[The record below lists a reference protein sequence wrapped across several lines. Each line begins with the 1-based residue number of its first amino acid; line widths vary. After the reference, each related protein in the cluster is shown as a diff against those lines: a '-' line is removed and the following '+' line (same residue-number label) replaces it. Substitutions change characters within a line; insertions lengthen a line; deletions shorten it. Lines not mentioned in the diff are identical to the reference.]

1 MEHSRILRL
10 SFLFLAVLQMLSL
23 TGNMR
28 PVSAEESEPNN
39 GAERMDRIQQAEK
52 NKQAFFGGARF
63 PLEQSDPDLAAIR
76 DRLVYGEIVDRG
88 TLNTRQRALVTLAVL
103 TAGQTLDDMKAHA
116 EASASVPW
124 KSKKPCTSAPPI

>member
-1 MEHSRILRL
+1 
-10 SFLFLAVLQMLSL
+10 
-23 TGNMR
+23 
-28 PVSAEESEPNN
+28 
-39 GAERMDRIQQAEK
+39 MDRIQQAEK

-116 EASASVPW
+116 EAALRVGVSPVEIKEALYQ
-124 KSKKPCTSAPPI
+124 CAP